1 MNRNTPWNS
10 ATNIR
15 NQQEPPRNHQGTTKE
30 LRCTKHEGT
39 KTIEH
44 GANYVKIRHSTNN
57 DSSSN
62 NDNNN
67 NRDVPDHRD
76 RGGEDDFALLRY
88 LVRTPAIS
96 EHPTIVSAA
105 KNQHLP
111 TPSAFSE
118 PPHLRPTLSAKV
130 PHKGEKMTSQR
141 E

>member
-1 MNRNTPWNS
+1 MILNGEDEPQHSMEFSNKHQESTG
-10 ATNIR
+10 TTK
-15 NQQEPPRNHQGTTKE
+15 EPPRNCDVPNTRERKRLNMDT
-30 LRCTKHEGT
+30 
-39 KTIEH
+39 
-44 GANYVKIRHSTNN
+44 ANYVKIRHSTNN
-57 DSSSN
+57 DN
-62 NDNNN
+62 NNN

>member
-1 MNRNTPWNS
+1 MILNGRDEPQHSMEFSNKHQESTG
-10 ATNIR
+10 TTK
-15 NQQEPPRNHQGTTKE
+15 EPPRNCDVPNTRERKRLNMDT
-30 LRCTKHEGT
+30 
-39 KTIEH
+39 
-44 GANYVKIRHSTNN
+44 ANYVKIRHST
-57 DSSSN
+57 N

>member
-1 MNRNTPWNS
+1 MEEMNRNTPWNS

-15 NQQEPPRNHQGTTKE
+15 NQQEPPRNHQ
-30 LRCTKHEGT
+30 EGT

-44 GANYVKIRHSTNN
+44 GANYVKMRHSTNN

-130 PHKGEKMTSQR
+130 PHNGEKMTSQR

>member
-1 MNRNTPWNS
+1 MILNGEDEPQHSMEFSNKHQESTG
-10 ATNIR
+10 TTK
-15 NQQEPPRNHQGTTKE
+15 EPPRNCDVPNTRERKRLNMDT
-30 LRCTKHEGT
+30 
-39 KTIEH
+39 
-44 GANYVKIRHSTNN
+44 ANYVKIRHST
-57 DSSSN
+57 N

-130 PHKGEKMTSQR
+130 PHNGEKMTSQR

>member
-1 MNRNTPWNS
+1 MILNGRDEPQHSMEFSNKHQESTG
-10 ATNIR
+10 TTK
-15 NQQEPPRNHQGTTKE
+15 EPPRNCDVPNTRERKRLNMGT
-30 LRCTKHEGT
+30 
-39 KTIEH
+39 
-44 GANYVKIRHSTNN
+44 ANYVKIRHST
-57 DSSSN
+57 N